1 MLKINSF
8 DEIRAHLDV
17 PAEAIA
23 FLKSITEE
31 TENGRYPFSPD
42 CFINV
47 MNCTTKAEITPE
59 MEAHDVFIDIQCA
72 ITGEEKM
79 LYTNREGLSLAKPYI
94 QEKDFMAFY
103 FDTYEEVVVKS
114 GECAVF
120 FPCDAHLPGRAV
132 AEPLTMK
139 KAVIKLRYKA

>member
-8 DEIRAHLDV
+8 DEIRTHLDV
-17 PAEAIA
+17 PEEAIT

-42 CFINV
+42 CFVNV
-47 MNCTTKAEITPE
+47 MNCTTKTELSPA

-79 LYTNREGLSLAKPYI
+79 LYTNREGLVLETPYI
-94 QEKDFMAFY
+94 PEKDYLAFRY
-103 FDTYEEVVVKS
+103 DAYDEVVVKS

-132 AEPLTMK
+132 DESITIK